1 MCRFVAFKGK
11 ERIVLKKLLNELPNS
26 LISQSRL
33 AKECESGLN
42 ADGFGVGWY
51 DQEIDAEPA
60 VFKSIQPAWN
70 DDNLINIS
78 SKVRS
83 DCFIGHVRA
92 STVGDVSIANCHP
105 FIYKQFLFA
114 YNGTIH
120 HFNEIKKDL
129 LLLLDQEHFTKIKG
143 QTDSEHF
150 FFLACNIIE
159 KDLKAA
165 KTLSLARGLSR
176 GIRRINQLLENR
188 KLKQEYRINAVLT
201 DGKAMAAVRYTSN
214 MNNAPLSLYYSKNDS
229 VVIASECLTNIPKD
243 WKEIPVNSVLT
254 VDEGLQVTIDH
265 ISHYVEN
272 EG

>member
-1 MCRFVAFKGK
+1 MCRFVAFKGS
-11 ERIVLKKLLNELPNS
+11 ERIVLNKLLSDYPNS

-33 AKECESGLN
+33 AKETKSGLN

-51 DQEIDAEPA
+51 DREIDDEPA

-105 FIYKQFLFA
+105 FTYKQFLFA
-114 YNGTIH
+114 HNGTIN
-120 HFNEIKKDL
+120 HFDEIKKDL

-150 FFLACNIIE
+150 FFLVCDIIE
-159 KDLKAA
+159 KELWPINPI
-165 KTLSLARGLSR
+165 SLAKGLAY
-176 GIRRINQLLENR
+176 GIEEINQLLDNHNIEHD
-188 KLKQEYRINAVLT
+188 YRINAVLT
-201 DGKAMAAVRYTSN
+201 DGKVMAAIRYTSN
-214 MNNAPLSLYYSKNDS
+214 KNISPLSLYYSKKDS
-229 VVIASECLTNIPKD
+229 VVIASECLTEAQED
-243 WKEIPVNSVLT
+243 WEEIPLNSILT
-254 VDEGLQVTIDH
+254 VDEVSKVSIKPIANYLK
-265 ISHYVEN
+265 
-272 EG
+272 